1 MNQFAKLFQYDD
13 IGQVLV
19 VIDQSEGEK
28 SGPEVRFSFTA
39 PGLGVCSIKFNF
51 PDTEEGWD
59 KAEECFNT
67 ASEITSYEVVR
78 PTIDKFAE
86 AFKVDEAE

>member
-19 VIDQSEGEK
+19 VIDQAEGGK

-39 PGLGVCSIKFNF
+39 PDFGVCSAKFNF

-59 KAEECFNT
+59 KAEKFFAGAVEK
-67 ASEITSYEVVR
+67 TSYEVVK

-86 AFKVDEAE
+86 MLKVEEA

>member
-19 VIDQSEGEK
+19 VIDQTEDAEK
-28 SGPEVRFSFTA
+28 VGPEIRFSFTA
-39 PGLGVCSIKFNF
+39 PGLGICAVKMNF

-59 KAEECFNT
+59 KAEEIFSL
-67 ASEITSYEVVR
+67 ASEQTSYDVVK
-78 PTIDKFAE
+78 PTIDKLAE
-86 AFKVDEAE
+86 AMVGEGA

>member
-19 VIDQSEGEK
+19 IIDQSVDNV
-28 SGPEVRFSFTA
+28 SPEVRFMFTA
-39 PGLGVCSIKFNF
+39 PGLGVCAIKFNF

-59 KAEECFNT
+59 KAEECFST
-67 ASEITSYEVVR
+67 ASEQTAYEVVR

-86 AFKVDEAE
+86 AFKAEEAV